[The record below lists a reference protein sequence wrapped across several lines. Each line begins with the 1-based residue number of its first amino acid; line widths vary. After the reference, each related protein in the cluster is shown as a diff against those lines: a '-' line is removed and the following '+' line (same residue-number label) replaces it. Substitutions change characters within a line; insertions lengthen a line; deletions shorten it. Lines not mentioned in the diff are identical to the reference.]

1 MKKVLILESSGSQIS
16 NLLQQ
21 LEDNG
26 YFTFSSLSLQKNIIR
41 EIKRKQ
47 YDIALLNVSGGPIE
61 DITLKEFLTNISDL
75 LPVILVAS
83 SADDVLLNSL
93 DKVCLYGCLVAP
105 FSEEQLR
112 LTIES
117 ACHNYDLTKKK
128 NSQVKKTLAETE
140 RSYAMLLSNLPG
152 MAYRCDND
160 RNWTMHF
167 VSEGCK
173 KLTGY
178 EPAELLENSVVS
190 FNELISP
197 EQRELIWQKWQE
209 ALVKRETFQTEYTI
223 TTADGEIKWVWEQ
236 GKGIYSDNGKV
247 IAIEGFIT
255 DITKRKLMEKAL
267 IETESRYRNLFENNH
282 SVMLVIDPITG
293 AIVDANP
300 AAVSFYGWTLEEFRQ
315 KNINEINTLAAS
327 EIKEQM
333 EHARKKDLNRFFFKH
348 RLADGSIKDV
358 EVSSGPIQIEE
369 RMLLYSIITDITE
382 RNRIE
387 RELRLS
393 QFCIEHSAIAIF
405 RIEESDGRI
414 TYVNEQACKSLGYS
428 HEELCGMKV
437 FDIDTVIPP
446 YMWAEHRK
454 KMRQMKSGTIE
465 SIHRR
470 KDGTEF
476 PVEVT
481 VNYFEYDGQLFSL
494 SFARDLSKRKHA
506 EQALKESEE
515 LFRTTLYSIGD
526 GVITTDTSGCLKQ
539 MNSVAE
545 KLTGWKESEATGRHL
560 EEIFNVVNED
570 TRQLVEIPVRRV
582 LREGKVVGLANHTLL
597 ISRDNNEIPIADS
610 GAPIINEKGE
620 IIGVVLV
627 FRDQSEERAAQRAL
641 MESEERFRLLV
652 ENAPEA
658 IFVQTNGCFAYVNP
672 AALHL
677 FGADSTSRLTGTK
690 VVERFH
696 PDFRDGVLE
705 RIHLL
710 NDELKAIPS
719 IEEVCLRLDGTFFNA
734 EVSAV
739 PVNYSGVNGALV
751 FFRDITERKQ
761 VENAL
766 IRAKMVSDE
775 ANRSKTE
782 FLANTSHELKTPLN
796 AIIGFSELLLEGELG
811 KISEE
816 QKKYIGTIHESGY
829 LLLNIINK
837 ILDISSIDYG
847 QIDLEY
853 TKFNLCEAIQD
864 TCTMV
869 QVLANR
875 KAIELIVDVDT
886 QINEINADIIKF
898 KEIVYN
904 LVDNSVKF
912 TPSGGTVVIIAS
924 QNENHVEISVADNG
938 IGIAQEDI
946 DRIFDPFYQVDSST
960 TRRYG
965 GTGLGLTLIKQFI
978 IMHGG
983 NIRVESEPGKGSTFT
998 FTIPLG
1004 YGCESRRKLSDN

>member
-1 MKKVLILESSGSQIS
+1 MKKVLILGSSIIQLSS
-16 NLLQQ
+16 LLQQ
-21 LEDNG
+21 VEDNG
-26 YFTFSSLSLQKNIIR
+26 YLAFSSLSPQENIIG

-47 YDIALLNVSGGPIE
+47 YDAALLDISEGQIE
-61 DITLKEFLTNISDL
+61 DIILKEFLVNITDF
-75 LPVILVAS
+75 LPVILVTS
-83 SADDVLLNSL
+83 SVDGVLLNSL
-93 DKVCLYGCLVAP
+93 DNVYLYGFLVTP
-105 FSEEQLR
+105 FSGEQLC
-112 LTIES
+112 LTIEL
-117 ACHNYDLTKKK
+117 ACHNYQLTKRK
-128 NSQVKKTLAETE
+128 NSQVKKTITETE

-178 EPAELLENSVVS
+178 EPVELLENSVVS

-209 ALVKRETFQTEYTI
+209 ALVKRETFQDEYII
-223 TTADGEIKWVWEQ
+223 TTANGEVKWVWEQ
-236 GKGIYSDNGKV
+236 GKGIYDDAGKV

-267 IETESRYRNLFENNH
+267 IETESRYRSLFENNH
-282 SVMLVIDPITG
+282 SVMLVIDPTTG

-300 AAVSFYGWTLEEFRQ
+300 AAVYFYGWTREEFRQ
-315 KNINEINTLAAS
+315 RNINEINTLSAS
-327 EIKEQM
+327 EIKEEM
-333 EHARKKDLNRFFFKH
+333 KRASKEERNTFYFRH
-348 RLADGSIKDV
+348 RLADSSIRDV
-358 EVSSGPIQIEE
+358 EVSSGPIQIHGQL
-369 RMLLYSIITDITE
+369 LLYSIITDITE
-382 RNRIE
+382 RNRLE
-387 RELRLS
+387 QELRLS

-414 TYVNEQACKSLGYS
+414 THVNEQACKSLGYA

-437 FDIDTVIPP
+437 FDIDTVITPD
-446 YMWAEHRK
+446 MWAEHRK

-465 SIHRR
+465 SVHCR
-470 KDGTEF
+470 KDGTKF
-476 PVEVT
+476 PVEIT
-481 VNYFEYDGQLFSL
+481 VNYLEYDGQLFSL
-494 SFARDLSKRKHA
+494 SFARDLTKRKRA
-506 EQALKESEE
+506 EKALMESEE

-526 GVITTDTSGCLKQ
+526 GVITTDTKGRLKQ

-545 KLTGWKESEATGRHL
+545 KLTGWKESEAAGRQL
-560 EEIFNVVNED
+560 EEVFNIINED
-570 TRQLVEIPVRRV
+570 TRQQVEIPVRKV
-582 LREGKVVGLANHTLL
+582 LREGRVVGLANHTLL
-597 ISRDNNEIPIADS
+597 ISRNNNEIPIADS

-620 IIGVVLV
+620 TIGVVLV
-627 FRDQSEERAAQRAL
+627 FRDQSEERAAQKAL

-672 AALHL
+672 TALHL
-677 FGADSTSRLTGTK
+677 FGADSASQLIGTP
-690 VVERFH
+690 VIERFH
-696 PDFRDGVLE
+696 ADFRDGVQE

-710 NDELKAIPS
+710 NDELRTVPC
-719 IEEVCLRLDGTFFNA
+719 IEEVCLKLDGTPFSA

-739 PVNYSGVNGALV
+739 PINYNGVNGALV

-761 VENAL
+761 VERAL

-796 AIIGFSELLLEGELG
+796 SIIGFSELLLEGELG
-811 KISEE
+811 EISEQ

-837 ILDISSIDYG
+837 ILDISSIDCG
-847 QIDLEY
+847 QIDIEY
-853 TKFNLCEAIQD
+853 TKFNLCEAIED
-864 TCTMV
+864 TCAMMYA
-869 QVLANR
+869 LANR
-875 KAIELIVDVDT
+875 KAIDLIVDVDT

-912 TPSGGTVVIIAS
+912 TPYGGIVFITAS
-924 QNENHVEISVADNG
+924 LNASHVEISVTDNG
-938 IGIAQEDI
+938 IGIAEEDI

-983 NIRVESEPGKGSTFT
+983 TIRVESEPGKGSTFT
-998 FTIPLG
+998 FTIPIDYECACPG
-1004 YGCESRRKLSDN
+1004 ELSNN